1 MALCLTQSHSVFI
14 IELLLTN
21 EPHLPVEEERS
32 GTLIPVQHS
41 FGPEILTRTRMNHSA
56 TDTSIA
62 LSTGKCV
69 LFRNGRNNMSKFH
82 CFNFLIDFHPN

>member
-1 MALCLTQSHSVFI
+1 
-14 IELLLTN
+14 
-21 EPHLPVEEERS
+21 
-32 GTLIPVQHS
+32 
-41 FGPEILTRTRMNHSA
+41 MNHSA